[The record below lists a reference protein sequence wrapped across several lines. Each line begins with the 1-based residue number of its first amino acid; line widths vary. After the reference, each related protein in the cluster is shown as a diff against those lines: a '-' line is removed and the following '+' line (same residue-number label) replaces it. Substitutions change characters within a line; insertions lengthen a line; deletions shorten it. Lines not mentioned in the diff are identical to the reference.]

1 MKLDGTISIA
11 ADRSRVWDQI
21 VDPVTLASCVPGV
34 GGVRAVDDRTF
45 EGAITIGIGPID
57 GSFTFTSVLTRTNA
71 PDDLDV
77 EVRGLDSV
85 TKSRVEADV
94 ACSLADTPDGGTAL
108 AYRANLRVGGRLAI
122 VGEMVLRATAGALIA
137 QVTRCLRDRLEPP
150 ATVAEAA
157 PRADRAAP

>member
-1 MKLDGTISIA
+1 
-11 ADRSRVWDQI
+11 
-21 VDPVTLASCVPGV
+21 
-34 GGVRAVDDRTF
+34 
-45 EGAITIGIGPID
+45 

-94 ACSLADTPDGGTAL
+94 ACSLADTADGGTAL
-108 AYRANLRVGGRLAI
+108 AYGADVRVGGRLAI

-137 QVTRCLRDRLEPP
+137 QVTRCLRDRLEQPP
-150 ATVAEAA
+150 IVAEAA
-157 PRADRAAP
+157 PRADQAAR